1 MARAALLAA
10 FVFVLVFAAG
20 TSRSDVAPDSSATSD
35 VATTTDPNTAVQPSE
50 GQKQKDP
57 FAPYDVGGPE
67 AIWPYDSL
75 TPEEKAVIDRTR
87 DANGWAATHDG
98 FGAAA
103 LDRSRKARAQ
113 AAEHQLGVDN
123 LELSGVVQ

>member
-1 MARAALLAA
+1 MGRAALLAT

-20 TSRSDVAPDSSATSD
+20 TSRSDVAPDSATASD
-35 VATTTDPNTAVQPSE
+35 VAPDDGLNTAAGPSA
-50 GQKQKDP
+50 GPLQKDP

-87 DANGWAATHDG
+87 DASGWAATHDG

-103 LDRSRKARAQ
+103 LERSKKARAQ